1 MCVKITSQL
10 GLSAIIKPAS
20 SYKNADSQKKK
31 KKNKNWMKWVTND
44 GGSQLKVEWEFKK
57 IADAEIKKKVM
68 SSPCR

>member
-1 MCVKITSQL
+1 
-10 GLSAIIKPAS
+10 
-20 SYKNADSQKKK
+20 
-31 KKNKNWMKWVTND
+31 MKWVTND